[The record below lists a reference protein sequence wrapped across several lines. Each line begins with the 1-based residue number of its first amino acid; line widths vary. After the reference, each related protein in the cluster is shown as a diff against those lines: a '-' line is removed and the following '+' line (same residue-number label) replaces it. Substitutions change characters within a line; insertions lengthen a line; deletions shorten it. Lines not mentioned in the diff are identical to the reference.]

1 MKLNL
6 IITAKGVTKLKVMN
20 KKPLSLPCPMNYNV
34 AEALQVG
41 KCNHDK
47 KQIAY

>member
-6 IITAKGVTKLKVMN
+6 IITAKGVRKLLMN

-34 AEALQVG
+34 AETLQVG